1 MLEFRTNQLL
11 LKKESETPEITR
23 RRMLSRLSSFCDPL
37 GLTSLFIL
45 RGRKILKDIFQE
57 GPGWDET
64 VMGNEHTG
72 KTISLD

>member
-1 MLEFRTNQLL
+1 MEFRKRSAFVKN
-11 LKKESETPEITR
+11 ESEISEITR

-57 GPGWDET
+57 GLWWDET
-64 VMGNEHTG
+64 VMGNEHAG